1 MAEFYI
7 EKNQND
13 HGQHLIHFSFCNL
26 LQTTPDTRYLG
37 SMASFANAQVEGK
50 KLFAQVH
57 ACPTCA
63 EQYASV

>member
-7 EKNQND
+7 EKNRND
-13 HGQHLIHFSFCNL
+13 HGEHLIHFSFCNL
-26 LQTTPDTRYLG
+26 LQATADTRYLG

-50 KLFAQVH
+50 KIFSQVN

-63 EQYASV
+63 EQYAGA

>member
-7 EKNQND
+7 ERNQND

-26 LQTTPDTRYLG
+26 LEASSDTRYLG
-37 SMASFANAQVEGK
+37 SMASFANAQLEGK
-50 KLFAQVH
+50 KLFATVQ

-63 EQYASV
+63 EKYVSA